1 MTNETVHDNESLLLR
16 NYKLGIVEGW
26 VSGVGNV
33 ILFVLKL
40 WVGMLSGSVALI
52 ADAWHTLTDTISS
65 IIVILGMKISAK
77 PADNEHPYGHGRAEI
92 IASLI
97 IGILLVLI
105 GIHFIMAA
113 YEKLQTR
120 EFTNFGT
127 LAIIVTIISLIVKEG
142 LAQYAFYLARKTKI
156 ESIKADGWHHRS
168 DAISS
173 AVILLGIFLGKYAWW
188 VDGVLAILVA
198 FVILYVAFNIFKK
211 AVNNLLG
218 EKPDPDLINE
228 IMKIGGLVH
237 PEGLRMHHFH
247 VHNYGLHN
255 EMTFHIVLPGGM
267 TMTEASEITLRLF
280 NEIKLKKNILA
291 TIHIDTESK
300 Y

>member
-1 MTNETVHDNESLLLR
+1 MTEEIISKNESLIQN

-65 IIVILGMKISAK
+65 VIVILGMKISAK
-77 PADNEHPYGHGRAEI
+77 PADNEHPYGHGRAEV

-105 GIHFIMAA
+105 GVHFIMAA
-113 YEKLQTR
+113 YEKLQTH

-127 LAIIVTIISLIVKEG
+127 LAIIVTLISLFVKEG
-142 LAQYAFYLARKTKI
+142 LAQYAFYLWRKTRI

-173 AVILLGIFLGKYAWW
+173 FVILIGIFLGRYIWW
-188 VDGVLAILVA
+188 IDGVLAIFVA
-198 FVILYVAFNIFKK
+198 FVILYVAFTIFKK
-211 AVNNLLG
+211 AVNILLG
-218 EKPDPDLINE
+218 KKPDPELINE
-228 IMKIGGLVH
+228 IVEIGSLVY
-237 PEGLRMHHFH
+237 PDGLRMHHFH
-247 VHNYGLHN
+247 IHNYGLHN
-255 EMTFHIVLPGGM
+255 EMTFHIVLPGAM
-267 TMTEASEITLRLF
+267 TMTEASQVTHRLF
-280 NEIKLKKNILA
+280 KEIQINKNILA

>member
-1 MTNETVHDNESLLLR
+1 MTEEIISKNESLIQN

-65 IIVILGMKISAK
+65 VIVILGMKISAK
-77 PADNEHPYGHGRAEI
+77 PADNEHPYGHGRAEV

-105 GIHFIMAA
+105 GVHFIMAA
-113 YEKLQTR
+113 YEKLQTH

-127 LAIIVTIISLIVKEG
+127 LAIIVTLISLFVKEG
-142 LAQYAFYLARKTKI
+142 LAQYAFYLWRKTKI

-173 AVILLGIFLGKYAWW
+173 FVILIGIFLGRYIWW
-188 VDGVLAILVA
+188 IDGVLAIFVA
-198 FVILYVAFNIFKK
+198 FVILYVAFTIFKK
-211 AVNNLLG
+211 AVNILLG
-218 EKPDPDLINE
+218 KKPDPELINE
-228 IMKIGGLVH
+228 IVEIGSLVY
-237 PEGLRMHHFH
+237 PDGLRMHHFH
-247 VHNYGLHN
+247 IHNYGLHN
-255 EMTFHIVLPGGM
+255 EMTFHIVLPGAM
-267 TMTEASEITLRLF
+267 TMTEASQVTHRLF
-280 NEIKLKKNILA
+280 KEIQINKNILA

>member
-1 MTNETVHDNESLLLR
+1 MTEERIYKKENLVQN

-26 VSGVGNV
+26 VSGVANIV
-33 ILFVLKL
+33 LFVLKL
-40 WVGMLSGSVALI
+40 WVGMLSGSIALI

-77 PADNEHPYGHGRAEI
+77 PADNEHPYGHGRAEV

-113 YEKLQTR
+113 YEKLQTH
-120 EFTNFGT
+120 EFTQFGT
-127 LAIIVTIISLIVKEG
+127 AAIIVTIISLVVKEG
-142 LAQYAFYLARKTKI
+142 LAQYAFYLWRKTKI

-173 AVILLGIFLGKYAWW
+173 FVILIGIFLGKYIWW
-188 VDGVLAILVA
+188 IDGVLAILVA

-211 AVNNLLG
+211 AVNILLG
-218 EKPDPDLINE
+218 EKPDPELINE
-228 IMKIGGLVH
+228 IVKIGGNVY
-237 PEGLRMHHFH
+237 PAGLRMHHFH

-255 EMTFHIVLPGGM
+255 EMTFHIVLPGAM
-267 TMTEASEITLRLF
+267 TMTEASEITHRLF
-280 NEIKLKKNILA
+280 NEIKFKNNILA

>member
-1 MTNETVHDNESLLLR
+1 MKNENQVQK
-16 NYKLGIVEGW
+16 NYRLGIVEGW
-26 VSGVGNV
+26 VSGIANV
-33 ILFVLKL
+33 ILFGLKL
-40 WVGMLSGSVALI
+40 WIGLLSGSVALI

-65 IIVILGMKISAK
+65 VIVILGMKISAK

-92 IASLI
+92 IASLV

-113 YEKLQTR
+113 YEKLKTH

-127 LAIIVTIISLIVKEG
+127 LAIIVTLISLFVKEG
-142 LAQYAFYLARKTKI
+142 LAQYAFYLGRKTKI

-173 AVILLGIFLGKYAWW
+173 LVILIGIFLGRYIWW
-188 VDGVLAILVA
+188 IDGVLAILVA

-218 EKPDPDLINE
+218 EKPDPALINE
-228 IMKIGGLVH
+228 IKEIGGFVY
-237 PEGLRMHHFH
+237 PDGLRMHHFH
-247 VHNYGLHN
+247 VHNYGLHS
-255 EMTFHIVLPGGM
+255 EMTFHIVLSGSI
-267 TMTEASEITLRLF
+267 TMTEASEITHRLF
-280 NEIKLKKNILA
+280 NEIKIKKNILA